1 MRGTRYAATPR
12 DRPLLEFRCSLWRT
26 LLRRQFM
33 EAERLASVRGVAS
46 EAMLVKVE
54 QVERLKV
61 VNGRP
66 RHRVIGARS
75 PPGPAY

>member
-12 DRPLLEFRCSLWRT
+12 DRSLLEFRCSLWRT
-26 LLRRQFM
+26 LLRRLFV
-33 EAERLASVRGVAS
+33 EAERLASVREVAS

-61 VNGRP
+61 VSTDVR
-66 RHRVIGARS
+66 IIAS
-75 PPGPAY
+75 